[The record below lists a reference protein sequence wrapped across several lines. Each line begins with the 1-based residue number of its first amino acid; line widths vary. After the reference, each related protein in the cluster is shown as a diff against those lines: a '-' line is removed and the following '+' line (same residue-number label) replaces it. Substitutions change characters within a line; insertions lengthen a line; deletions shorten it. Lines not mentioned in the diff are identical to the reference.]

1 MTLSFAVLFTAFL
14 IYDILAVPM
23 IEPAVSIA
31 SPSATNW
38 AAEDTSTQHI
48 RSVFAEL
55 FPQGAWER
63 NNPKVLKTTQGTLLF
78 RDYQTLQNNRLKL
91 EPLTLVIYIDGQ
103 PSQGRK
109 QKNNPI
115 VLKAPEGAVLQ
126 FDGALDL
133 SQGKIGNLIA
143 GELTGEI
150 TIHSQESARGAEDDL
165 FITTRMVTIDKQRL
179 YTTSSVAFR
188 FGRNHG
194 SGRDLSIT
202 FDPPN
207 VGESNSRRK
216 GLGNVRSLELL
227 HVDLFN
233 LMTSYNGPLIG
244 DVIQD
249 PSNLEKSAPVP
260 IKVTCGGSL
269 QFDFRENI
277 ASLSDDVRVERNNTN
292 ETVDLLTC
300 QLLAIHFQKRRS
312 ITDTSSILGDSNI
325 ATTETPS
332 QQLNVKKLVAVGSPA
347 RLEAPS
353 YDTSV
358 VGTHLEYD
366 IFTRRL
372 HVEDQN
378 AVVLR
383 HGVNSAQAP
392 IIDYQLTENPQ
403 RLGILKATGPG
414 SLSIGQSETKRGH
427 FVARWEDSIQLLPD
441 GDRHRLSISSKAYVR
456 AEERGQFS
464 GDQLHVWLREQ
475 PKHAVQQQPIADTL
489 STQATQN
496 DDWDIVPEKL
506 LAIGSVQIDS
516 PRLSG
521 QTERVEAWFVS
532 PNSPTAD
539 RLYPTQSSSSE
550 PGLASNANLFAPQA
564 SSQQTPLKYN
574 IQGDLIQLQ
583 MVRQANEYALEDL
596 TIVGN
601 VELSQTLDRLRPQT
615 PLRVIGTT
623 LRLQKVT
630 SPSPKL
636 QIAGNRKTRSPAQV
650 RAQGMVVRGD
660 IISLDQG
667 QNMLVID
674 GRGEVDFSDLTNPTP
689 EVKGFDGEI
698 RLRWSEGMQFD
709 GWKATATGRIQVNG
723 SKWVNSEEQIQF
735 TGKSRALTVVVNDFV
750 DFKNPPQ
757 EESIK
762 VHQLFLH
769 DQVDTENRTFDRQ
782 GIQKSFD
789 RMQIRDLAINQL
801 NGHFH
806 ANGPGWIKTVRYA
819 KDATEQSR
827 PTTITDSQKASELI
841 HIHVDYNREIVGNFE
856 NREVTFSN
864 QVKAIYGPVD
874 FWEATITEQEVL
886 RQWGK
891 GALLTCEQL
900 SIVEMQSEQKH
911 WVELIAGGNTKVE
924 GLDKAGYFTAL
935 AHRIKYSQAKEMLLL
950 EGDGRRDAILKRR
963 KKIGAEESKIAAQR
977 ITYWPKTDNFDLQ
990 EADTLEFFD

>member
-1 MTLSFAVLFTAFL
+1 MTLSFAVIFTAFL

-31 SPSATNW
+31 SSSATNW
-38 AAEDTSTQHI
+38 ATGETPTQHI
-48 RSVFAEL
+48 RPIFADL

-78 RDYQTLQNNRLKL
+78 RDYQTLQDNRLKL
-91 EPLTLVIYIDGQ
+91 EPLTLVIYVDGQ
-103 PSQGRK
+103 PPQSGK

-133 SQGKIGNLIA
+133 SQGKIGNLIG

-150 TIHSQESARGAEDDL
+150 TIHSRESASGAEDDL

-202 FDPPN
+202 FDPPK
-207 VGESNSRRK
+207 VGESKTRRK

-233 LMTSYNGPLIG
+233 LMTSYDGPLIG
-244 DVIQD
+244 GVGQD
-249 PSNLEKSAPVP
+249 PSNLEKLSPVP
-260 IKVTCGGSL
+260 IKVTCNGSL

-277 ASLSDDVRVERNNTN
+277 ASLSDDVRVERNNPN
-292 ETVDLLTC
+292 GTVDLLTC

-312 ITDTSSILGDSNI
+312 ITDTSSNLDHSN
-325 ATTETPS
+325 APTSETPS

-358 VGTHLEYD
+358 VGSHLEYD
-366 IFTRRL
+366 ILTRHL
-372 HVEDQN
+372 YVEDQN

-383 HGVNSAQAP
+383 HGVNSAKAP
-392 IIDYQLTENPQ
+392 VIDYQLMENPQ
-403 RLGILKATGPG
+403 RLGVLKATGSG
-414 SLSIGQSETKRGH
+414 SLSIGRSKTSRGH
-427 FVARWEDSIQLLPD
+427 FVARWEDSIQLVPD
-441 GDRHRLSISSKAYVR
+441 GDRHRLSISSKAYLR
-456 AEERGQFS
+456 AEERGEFR

-475 PKHAVQQQPIADTL
+475 PKHVVQQQPMADTL

-506 LAIGSVQIDS
+506 LAIGNVQIDS

-532 PNSPTAD
+532 PDSHTAD
-539 RLYPTQSSSSE
+539 RPSSTQTSSSE
-550 PGLASNANLFAPQA
+550 SGLAANADLFAPQP
-564 SSQQTPLKYN
+564 SSRQKPVKYN
-574 IQGDLIQLQ
+574 IQGDLVQLQ
-583 MVRQANEYALEDL
+583 MIRRASEYALEDL

-601 VELSQTLDRLRPQT
+601 VELSQTVDRLRPQT

-630 SPSPKL
+630 SPAPKL
-636 QIAGNRKTRSPAQV
+636 QIAGNTETRSPAEV
-650 RAQGMVVRGD
+650 TAQGMVVRGD

-667 QNMLVID
+667 RNVLAID
-674 GRGEVDFSDLTNPTP
+674 GGGEVHFSDLTNATP
-689 EVKGFDGEI
+689 EARRFDGEI
-698 RLRWSEGMQFD
+698 GLRWSEGMQFD
-709 GWKATATGRIQVNG
+709 GWKATATGRIQVTG
-723 SKWVNSEEQIQF
+723 SKWINPEEQIQF
-735 TGKSRALTVVVNDFV
+735 TGKSRALTILVNDFV

-757 EESIK
+757 EENIK

-789 RMQIRDLAINQL
+789 RMQLRDLAVNQL

-819 KDATEQSR
+819 KDTTEQPR
-827 PTTITDSQKASELI
+827 PPTITDSQKASELI

-874 FWEATITEQEVL
+874 FWEATISEQEVL
-886 RQWGK
+886 SQWGK

-900 SIVEMQSEQKH
+900 SIVQMQNEQKN